1 MLWMVLLAFIG
12 VSLAEPKLAEG
23 HIVVEANKDFEVYIA
38 PTKVKNAAPGI
49 EAVIGDYSVFGY
61 ASMHSRNA
69 QIQNGTGGHEPLSL
83 NHNNFKVYNKDTI
96 NYVWD
101 NCNYIRDAKKC
112 SFDNNHY
119 LIETYITIDSNQ
131 IVIEIFLY
139 DPELQ
144 IIARGSKTSTLETT
158 WIKQQSVQTIEAQE
172 PLNVQS
178 QPRNCIQGDC
188 YPVQGLPAK
197 TIVTDSP
204 KEEMP
209 LRWEIPHMLLDEH
222 VNQAMLGLW
231 IGVKIKIY

>member
-1 MLWMVLLAFIG
+1 M
-12 VSLAEPKLAEG
+12 
-23 HIVVEANKDFEVYIA
+23 
-38 PTKVKNAAPGI
+38 
-49 EAVIGDYSVFGY
+49 
-61 ASMHSRNA
+61 
-69 QIQNGTGGHEPLSL
+69 
-83 NHNNFKVYNKDTI
+83 
-96 NYVWD
+96 
-101 NCNYIRDAKKC
+101 
-112 SFDNNHY
+112 
-119 LIETYITIDSNQ
+119 IETYITIDSNQ

-188 YPVQGLPAK
+188 YPVQGLPTK